1 MMKIEYLNHASVLIE
16 IGEIRLLTDPWFFG
30 TCFQEGWG
38 LRYDNDKAIEKAKT
52 ATHLWVSHFHSDHF
66 HVPTLKKILE
76 INPEIIVLG
85 NDSYNFQLNNAMK
98 GIGFKNVIPL
108 LERKEINLNDQVKI
122 KRYPTTGIDNMLLIQ
137 SPYGNILNYNDCNL
151 PPFAQKKI
159 SKKVQSID
167 VFLTN
172 FNHAGKLLVYPKRK
186 NDEIKKRLKDSFKDN
201 FSLFDVKYVF
211 PFASYH
217 YYKAPES
224 FDQNFSMLDGKELL
238 EIDDR
243 VLDIKI
249 GDTLHYDKKNDTIKV
264 EKEEVGIN
272 EMNQLIRGESIDF
285 EKIEIAAKAYCKSL
299 RKNYGIFCRLLPTFY
314 IQIKDSNLLLNLNS
328 QKGFEKVSAKANIEP
343 HIQVHSEP
351 LYNWLNSEYGTDSFV
366 VGAHFEIAHNNK
378 IPLKWQIV
386 FGLLIDNK
394 LSVKSIFKMLFSI
407 SGIRFLIN
415 RREEILGILLERKIN
430 ADYHD

>member
-1 MMKIEYLNHASVLIE
+1 MIKVEYLNHASVLIE
-16 IGEIRLLTDPWFFG
+16 IGGIRLLTDPWFFG
-30 TCFQEGWG
+30 TCFQDGWG
-38 LRYDNDKAIEKAKT
+38 LRYKNIKAIEKAKN

-66 HVPTLKKILE
+66 HIPTLKEILKV
-76 INPEIIVLG
+76 NPNIQVLG
-85 NDSYNFQLNNAMK
+85 NDSFNFQLNNAMK

-108 LERKEINLNDQVKI
+108 LERKVLALNDEVKI
-122 KRYPTTGIDNMLLIQ
+122 KRFPTTGIDNMLLIQ

-151 PPFAQKKI
+151 PPYAQKKI
-159 SKKVQSID
+159 SKQVQSID

-172 FNHAGKLLVYPKRK
+172 FNHAGKLLVYPKRE
-186 NDEIKKRLKDSFKDN
+186 NNEIKERLKDSFKDN
-201 FSLFDVKYVF
+201 FSLFDVKYIF

-238 EIDDR
+238 EIDAR

-249 GDTLHYDKKNDTIKV
+249 GDTLFYDKKNNTIKI
-264 EKEEVGIN
+264 EKEKVETN
-272 EMNQLIRGESIDF
+272 EMDKLVRGESIDF
-285 EKIEIAAKAYCKSL
+285 EKIEIAAKSYCKSL
-299 RKNYGIFCRLLPTFY
+299 RKNYGIFCRLLPKFY
-314 IQIKDSNLLLNLNS
+314 IQIKDSNLLLNLNP
-328 QKGFEKVSAKANIEP
+328 QKGFEKVDPNLDIKP
-343 HIQVHSEP
+343 HIQVHSVP
-351 LYNWLNSEYGTDSFV
+351 LYDWLNDQYGTDSFV
-366 VGAHFEIAHNNK
+366 VGGHFEILHNNK

-394 LSVKSIFKMLFSI
+394 LSVKSIFKMLFSL